1 MHPPLPLKPLV
12 RQIRPGTFRYKKPQ
26 KASGRIMSKTAIT
39 SGPHLTKPRMA
50 ASVILV
56 LGWVLMLA
64 LNAPGQMSYDSVTQL
79 ADGRSG
85 HYNSWHPPVMS
96 WLLGLFDA
104 ALPGTLLFLIFQSAL
119 LLLALL
125 ALLRLMP
132 RTTWWTA
139 AIVILI
145 VLTPQW
151 LLYQGEIWKDILFA
165 DAAIAGFVALALSV
179 REARVSKAWLGI
191 AALLL
196 GLAACTRQN
205 GVVLLPVAAVA
216 FGFARRG
223 KSHGWLC
230 AGGFF
235 AATLTLSIAATAL
248 LTARGDGGAGA
259 SAEIRLAQSYD
270 LAGALAHDGTLA
282 LPQLAAMDGKLEN
295 LLRDRGAQLYS
306 PARNDP
312 FAADPQ
318 ISQAIANAP
327 SGAIAGEWQALV
339 LHHPALYLHTRLAV
353 FAQVLRTPDAFVCHL
368 AYSGVDGPPDLLRRL
383 GLRGGSRAQDQS
395 LAAYA
400 RLFFGTPVF
409 SHLAWGAAALFLI
422 VLLWRRGGETDR
434 VMAGLLVGA
443 ILFTMT
449 FVIISIACD
458 YRYLLFLDLTVMAA
472 ALYASAPKDR

>member
-1 MHPPLPLKPLV
+1 MTK
-12 RQIRPGTFRYKKPQ
+12 IRAAT
-26 KASGRIMSKTAIT
+26 TA
-39 SGPHLTKPRMA
+39 
-50 ASVILV
+50 ILV
-56 LGWVLMLA
+56 LGWGAMLA

-96 WLLGLFDA
+96 WLLGLFDSIV
-104 ALPGTLLFLIFQSAL
+104 PGPLLFLIFQSAL

-125 ALLRLMP
+125 GVLRLMP
-132 RTTWWTA
+132 RVTWWSLALA
-139 AIVILI
+139 ALI

-165 DAAIAGFVALALSV
+165 DAAVAGFVALALAG
-179 REARVSKAWLGI
+179 RGTDIGKAWLGA

-196 GLAACTRQN
+196 VLAACTRQN

-223 KSHGWLC
+223 QKHRWLF
-230 AGGFF
+230 AAGFF
-235 AATLTLSIAATAL
+235 TATLAISLGVTAL
-248 LTARGDGGAGA
+248 LTLRGDGGAGA

-270 LAGALAHDGTLA
+270 LAGALARDGTLA
-282 LPQLAAMDGKLEN
+282 LPRLAATDGKLES
-295 LLRDRGAQLYS
+295 LLRDRGARLYS

-327 SGAIAGEWQALV
+327 DGAIAQAWRTLV
-339 LHHPALYLHTRLAV
+339 LEHPALYLRNRVAV
-353 FAQVLRTPDAFVCHL
+353 FTQVLGTPDAFACHL
-368 AYSGVDGPPDLLRRL
+368 AYSGIDGPPDLLRTL
-383 GLRGGSRAQDQS
+383 GLHGGIRPQDRD

-409 SHLAWGAAALFLI
+409 SHIAWGLAALILLI
-422 VLLWRRGGETDR
+422 VLWRRAGKADL
-434 VMAGLLVGA
+434 VMAALLAGA
-443 ILFTMT
+443 MLFTIT
-449 FVIISIACD
+449 FVMISIACD
-458 YRYLLFLDLTVMAA
+458 YRYLVFLDLSVMAA
-472 ALYASAPKDR
+472 ALYATAHHTIRR